1 MGFLDKHKD
10 EVDILFQIIKSYI
23 KEKFD
28 VELDSFDNLNTNSRK
43 RPLVYA
49 RKYIMIILVEI
60 FNKEPHKYI
69 QEEIAE
75 TVGLDRTSLIYHFK
89 THLNDYTYAKGYK
102 EEYDKM
108 RDEFLEK
115 IKE

>member
-1 MGFLDKHKD
+1 MGFLDKHKT
-10 EVDILFQIIKSYI
+10 EVDILFQITKSFIKL
-23 KEKFD
+23 KFD
-28 VELDSFDNLNTNSRK
+28 KELDSFEDLNTNSRK

-49 RKYIMIILVEI
+49 RKYMMIILMEV
-60 FNKEPHKYI
+60 FNKEPHKFT

-102 EEYDKM
+102 EEYDEM
-108 RDEFLEK
+108 RDEFLER
-115 IKE
+115 IE